1 MSNELIIKKPVQ
13 LLDLFP
19 TLVKL
24 TGLGPPLQNCNKSL
38 QKLEKLCT
46 DGGKSIFDDEKN
58 DEENLAFLQYP
69 RFANMGCQV
78 FRGKIQ
84 N

>member
-1 MSNELIIKKPVQ
+1 
-13 LLDLFP
+13 LDLFP

-38 QKLEKLCT
+38 QKLETLCT
-46 DGGKSIFDDEKN
+46 DGGKSIFDGEKN

-78 FRGKIQ
+78 FKERIQ